1 MTFQEK
7 YDLFNGM
14 CQEMAKI
21 RFENRE
27 IIAQYKKYQ
36 QTVESIREQY
46 KDVLED
52 VSEEYIEKLINEKIE
67 SMQKSGKQPICYGYV
82 TKEQKEEILKNVAN
96 GRDEVS
102 YKELQD
108 HIRSR
113 GVSATAGS
121 FFRDQVKRYKKVGG
135 NRNKKLILTSENV
148 DV

>member
-7 YDLFNGM
+7 YDQFNGM
-14 CQEMAKI
+14 CQEMAEN

-36 QTVESIREQY
+36 QTIESIREQY

-52 VSEEYIEKLINEKIE
+52 VSEEYIEKLVNEKIE
-67 SMQKSGKQPICYGYV
+67 SMQKAGKQPICYGYV
-82 TKEQKEEILKNVAN
+82 TQEQKEEILKNVAN
-96 GRDEVS
+96 GRGEVS

-113 GVSATAGS
+113 GVGATAGS

-135 NRNKKLILTSENV
+135 NRNKKLILTS
-148 DV
+148 

>member
-14 CQEMAKI
+14 CQEMAEN

-36 QTVESIREQY
+36 QTIENIREQY
-46 KDVLED
+46 KNVLED

-67 SMQKSGKQPICYGYV
+67 SMQKAGKKPICYGYV
-82 TKEQKEEILKNVAN
+82 TKEEKEEILKNVAN
-96 GRDEVS
+96 GRGEVS

-113 GVSATAGS
+113 GVGATAGS

-135 NRNKKLILTSENV
+135 NKNKRLILTN
-148 DV
+148 